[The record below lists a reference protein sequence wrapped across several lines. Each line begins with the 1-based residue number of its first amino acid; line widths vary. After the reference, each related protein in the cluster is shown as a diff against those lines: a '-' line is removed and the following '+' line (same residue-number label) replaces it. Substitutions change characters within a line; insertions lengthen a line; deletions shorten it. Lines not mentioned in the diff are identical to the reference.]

1 MDGSARYGG
10 NPTGLR
16 YAAYFVLFIGTL
28 FGLATLG
35 IAYQEY
41 RARDA
46 WPIAWGEV
54 LSSEEHS
61 RVVRGSSGPNSTVYW
76 IRFTVVFD
84 PPLDRC
90 RPGML
95 WITAGGPTRCVGT
108 FNTLEGSRM
117 DAYQWTRRHPVQSH
131 VQVHYEPHGT
141 GVRFAGES
149 VIDTYPWEKVFVI
162 FVIFFVG
169 FGLLRF
175 ARWLEENGVES
186 RAAASAEPEDAPR
199 GDELIDLKLR

>member
-1 MDGSARYGG
+1 VSLSTTSSG
-10 NPTGLR
+10 NTTGLR
-16 YAAYFVLFIGTL
+16 YAAYFVFFIGAL
-28 FGLATLG
+28 FGLATLQ
-35 IAYQEY
+35 IAHQEY
-41 RARDA
+41 RARAA
-46 WPIAWGEV
+46 WPIASGEV
-54 LSSEEHS
+54 LSSEEQS
-61 RVVRGSSGPNSTVYW
+61 RVVKGSSGPNSTVYW

-84 PPLDRC
+84 PPLDQC

-131 VQVHYEPHGT
+131 AQVHYEPHGT

-149 VIDTYPWEKVFVI
+149 VIDSYPWEKVFVT

-186 RAAASAEPEDAPR
+186 SAAGSTDAEDAQR
-199 GDELIDLKLR
+199 GDELIDLNLR